1 MSETKIKAR
10 GRISLAE
17 KYPQLLKEWD
27 YDKNVKGPEVYSYG
41 SSKKVWWKCEKGH
54 EWEAIIY
61 NRIKGSGC
69 PYCCGNVVI
78 EGETDLLTLFPNIA
92 LDWDYEKNGMLAP
105 SNITAHSNHKVWWKC
120 KQGHQWKMTVN
131 NRTLG
136 QGCPYCSG
144 KRVLIG
150 FNDLVTKNPE
160 LSAEWHPT
168 KNGKLKPQDVTT
180 GCGKRVWW
188 RCKLGH
194 EWEAM
199 VCTRSKG
206 INCPYCSNRY
216 VSQGFND
223 LLTKN
228 PVLANEW
235 HPTKNAPLTPSDV
248 VSGSGISV
256 WWECSK
262 NHSWKAAICD
272 RSRGTG
278 CPICSQAKRTSIPEQ
293 IVYYY
298 VHSVFHDTINTYIPK
313 WLNGKEIDIYIPEID
328 QAIEYDGYQ
337 YHQEIERDLE
347 KNLLVRNNSNEIIRI
362 REPGCPELTDKAINI
377 NLDKLSD
384 DYIYLKSA
392 IEKLFEV
399 INEKNNLDIQIDID
413 IKRDWKKIEKCFK
426 YLDVKKSL
434 ANLRPELAKEWDY
447 EENGKLKPENVTLGS
462 HKKVHWLCPKCKMKW
477 AAVVKNRVNGSGCPY
492 CAGRIPI
499 IGINDLATTNVQ
511 LANQWNKE
519 KNGNLKSQD
528 VSIGSNKK
536 IWWKCDKGHEW
547 NARIGDRIR
556 GDGCPYCSGHK
567 ILSGYNDLVT
577 KQPNL
582 ALEWDYEKN
591 KQLNPRTI
599 SPGSNNKVWWKC
611 KKGHSWQATIC
622 SRSKGLGCPYCS
634 NKKVLPGYN
643 DLATKYPSLVLEWDF
658 EQNGDIRPENVVP
671 GTNKKVYWTCNVC
684 NHNWQATIASR
695 TYGHGCPV
703 CARKRQVVTFKRNR
717 LMNKKQL

>member
-1 MSETKIKAR
+1 
-10 GRISLAE
+10 
-17 KYPQLLKEWD
+17 
-27 YDKNVKGPEVYSYG
+27 
-41 SSKKVWWKCEKGH
+41 
-54 EWEAIIY
+54 
-61 NRIKGSGC
+61 
-69 PYCCGNVVI
+69 
-78 EGETDLLTLFPNIA
+78 
-92 LDWDYEKNGMLAP
+92 
-105 SNITAHSNHKVWWKC
+105 
-120 KQGHQWKMTVN
+120 
-131 NRTLG
+131 
-136 QGCPYCSG
+136 
-144 KRVLIG
+144 
-150 FNDLVTKNPE
+150 
-160 LSAEWHPT
+160 
-168 KNGKLKPQDVTT
+168 
-180 GCGKRVWW
+180 
-188 RCKLGH
+188 
-194 EWEAM
+194 
-199 VCTRSKG
+199 
-206 INCPYCSNRY
+206 
-216 VSQGFND
+216 
-223 LLTKN
+223 
-228 PVLANEW
+228 
-235 HPTKNAPLTPSDV
+235 
-248 VSGSGISV
+248 
-256 WWECSK
+256 
-262 NHSWKAAICD
+262 
-272 RSRGTG
+272 
-278 CPICSQAKRTSIPEQ
+278 
-293 IVYYY
+293 
-298 VHSVFHDTINTYIPK
+298 
-313 WLNGKEIDIYIPEID
+313 
-328 QAIEYDGYQ
+328 
-337 YHQEIERDLE
+337 
-347 KNLLVRNNSNEIIRI
+347 
-362 REPGCPELTDKAINI
+362 
-377 NLDKLSD
+377 
-384 DYIYLKSA
+384 
-392 IEKLFEV
+392 
-399 INEKNNLDIQIDID
+399 
-413 IKRDWKKIEKCFK
+413 
-426 YLDVKKSL
+426 
-434 ANLRPELAKEWDY
+434 
-447 EENGKLKPENVTLGS
+447 
-462 HKKVHWLCPKCKMKW
+462 MKW